1 MCHIKLDRGD
11 LKEKK
16 TYQVQRRD
24 QLSKRRYE
32 KLETDPAHLCRAKT
46 DRNAGL
52 PRWARGTSIGITPLR
67 RGWPQQDNSSDTR

>member
-1 MCHIKLDRGD
+1 MYHIKLDRGD

-32 KLETDPAHLCRAKT
+32 KLETDLAHLCRAKT
-46 DRNAGL
+46 DQNAGL
-52 PRWARGTSIGITPLR
+52 P
-67 RGWPQQDNSSDTR
+67 